1 MSDGITGKAT
11 YKCEKCGAKH
21 FLHDED
27 FRFEAESGSDRSMGE
42 EVQYCYE
49 LDEPCHNCNNEIR
62 LRFEVWEYP
71 TGIINMTN
79 EDASGAEIL
88 ESDFDI
94 YHEQPQ
100 NEREDAVRLVRS
112 LVLFRFDA
120 FAEAFVDF
128 WVKSYK
134 KSPQPTSIISALSVL
149 CAVATIALSIYAS
162 EKARSQK
169 LERAQSYTDQF
180 ELLKSTE
187 KNLNDLA
194 DFISAKKVEIE
205 AARSLIQNLEI
216 KKSELEPIV
225 NANQEI
231 VDAIFLQQKRD
242 IEKTI
247 WFERGIS
254 FFLGILASLI
264 ASVIWHFIGRFKRKN
279 PNS

>member
-21 FLHDED
+21 FLHDEH
-27 FRFEAESGSDRSMGE
+27 FHFEAEFGSDRSMGE
-42 EVQYCYE
+42 EVQYRSE

-71 TGIINMTN
+71 TGIVNMTN
-79 EDASGAEIL
+79 EEASGAQIL
-88 ESDFDI
+88 KSDFDI
-94 YHEQPQ
+94 YHEPLQ

-149 CAVATIALSIYAS
+149 CAVATIAVSIYAS
-162 EKARSQK
+162 EQARSQK
-169 LERAQSYTDQF
+169 LERGQSYTDQF

-194 DFISAKKVEIE
+194 DFISTKKVEIE

-231 VDAIFLQQKRD
+231 VDAIFHQQKKD

-254 FFLGILASLI
+254 FFLGIIASLI
-264 ASVIWHFIGRFKRKN
+264 ASVIWHFIGRFKREK
-279 PNS
+279 PNN